1 MLGIQS
7 SLPVTNTVK
16 FKGES
21 FIDKSQEYCDFE
33 ELPNDEFSKKDIEA
47 ERDQKLAEIEK
58 TQTDLNDF
66 ADSLD
71 KNSDKVS
78 KKASKV
84 LRFTSAVLGL
94 GSSFLIAKY
103 SSKLSIEALKGLKNS
118 KTAESFIKG
127 AGSVVKPLKSG
138 FEVVSKTFKKVMAG
152 PLVQK
157 IKNSKVGQ
165 GLKNLAEKP
174 LIKGFLEQAKGYKE
188 ATKELVKSV
197 KGEKIQSLVENT
209 VAASATASVL
219 IDDLAG
225 RNDNKSNL
233 ELALGASGGDK

>member
-1 MLGIQS
+1 MLGIQN

-21 FIDKSQEYCDFE
+21 HIDKSQEYCDFE

-66 ADSLD
+66 ADNLD
-71 KNSDKVS
+71 KNTDRVS

-127 AGSVVKPLKSG
+127 ANSEIKPLKG
-138 FEVVSKTFKKVMAG
+138 IFESVGKVFQKAVESPMA
-152 PLVQK
+152 QK
-157 IKNSKVGQ
+157 VKNSKIGNA
-165 GLKNLAEKP
+165 LKNLAEKP
-174 LIKGFLEQAKGYKE
+174 LIKNFIEQAKGYKE
-188 ATKELVKSV
+188 ATKELIKSV
-197 KGEKIQSLVENT
+197 KGEKIQNVVENT